1 MNKNLYPRIALFS
14 ALVILLSDSF
24 AATANT
30 LVAETPAT
38 SFISKPANNATEVGA
53 PVLKITANV
62 VTGETRY
69 TIQISTLSDFSSG
82 IIEKTSSKDNE
93 RTMIFTGLQYATTYY
108 ARAKTTNTPY
118 GRVSQFSTKA
128 EVFPFAIEPSN
139 GSDEANPVI
148 LKVRVSPITD
158 ATSYTLEINSKN
170 DFTGTSRIAQ
180 SSIKGQTEFI
190 FKDLKYGATYFARV
204 KSDVNT
210 TFGATTRF
218 ITRKQIAQKRLWGMT
233 TSAGAYDG
241 GTIFSLSVDSATF
254 TKHHDYIESGEYPNA
269 YLDGSLIH
277 AADGGFYGNSECT
290 RNGTCG
296 NGEIFHV
303 SPLGEFSYVSK
314 PYIHEGSVMLAS
326 NNNFYVVD
334 DWINYFQGGIIRM
347 PVTESEFELSHVLF
361 RIRSRSQGQNI
372 RASLIE
378 LPDGYLYGVAPY
390 GGSNN
395 HGVIYKIK
403 LDGTDFQVIYNFNQ
417 PVTGAFPQSQLLA
430 GSDGYLY
437 GTTYAGGQ
445 FNQGTLYKI
454 LPDGNNFT
462 KLIDFSASTGSQPH
476 GAVVE
481 KNKRLYGTA
490 PAGGANNHGVVYS
503 INLDG
508 TGFKTLFSF
517 NGVNGDSPLTTPTI
531 VENYIYGMTTWG
543 GLNGNGVIFKMKLD
557 GTSFEKLHD
566 FTSDQGANPTGALLL
581 SEDFFPAA
589 TPAFAENTSERIN
602 TGATYSVG
610 VFPNPFVNSFTAEI
624 SSSDGRPARVLVT
637 DLHGQV
643 ISEFNTEPNATLSMG
658 DDLRKGIYILKVIK
672 GKEVTSHRIVKK

>member
-1 MNKNLYPRIALFS
+1 MKKNLYPRIALFS
-14 ALVILLSDSF
+14 ALVILFSESF
-24 AATANT
+24 AAAIN
-30 LVAETPAT
+30 LEAEPPTT
-38 SFISKPANNATEVGA
+38 SFISKPANNATDVGA
-53 PVLKITANV
+53 PYLKITANV
-62 VTGETRY
+62 VTDETRY
-69 TIQISTLSDFSSG
+69 TIQISPTSDFSSDV
-82 IIEKTSSKDNE
+82 IEKTSSKDNE
-93 RTMIFTGLQYATTYY
+93 RTMVFSGLTYATMYY
-108 ARAKTTNTPY
+108 ARARTANTPY
-118 GRVSQFSTKA
+118 GKISRFTTKA
-128 EVFPFAIEPSN
+128 EVFPMVIEPSN
-139 GSDEANPVI
+139 GSDEANPVV
-148 LKVRVSPITD
+148 LKIGVSPITD
-158 ATSYTLEINSKN
+158 AVSYTLEINSKS
-170 DFTGTSRIAQ
+170 DFTGTSRIVQ
-180 SSIKGQTEFI
+180 TSIKGQTQFI
-190 FKDLKYGATYFARV
+190 FKDLKYGAAYFARV
-204 KSDVNT
+204 RSDVNT
-210 TFGATTRF
+210 SFGPTTKF

-233 TSAGAYDG
+233 TSSGAYDG
-241 GTIFSLSVDSATF
+241 GTIFSFSVDSATF

-269 YLDGSLIH
+269 YLDGTLIH

-303 SPLGEFSYVSK
+303 SSLGEFSYVSK

-347 PVTESEFELSHVLF
+347 PVSESEFELSHVLF

-395 HGVIYKIK
+395 QGVVYKIK
-403 LDGTDFQVIYNFNQ
+403 LDGTGFQVIHNFDQ
-417 PVTGAFPQSQLLA
+417 SASGAYPQSQLLA

-454 LPDGNNFT
+454 LPDGSDFK
-462 KLIDFSASTGSQPH
+462 KLVDFSASTGSQPH

-481 KNKRLYGTA
+481 KNKRLYGMA
-490 PAGGANNHGVVYS
+490 PAGGVNNRGVVYS
-503 INLDG
+503 VNLDG
-508 TGFKTLFSF
+508 TGFKSLFSF
-517 NGVNGDSPLTTPTI
+517 DGVNGDSPLTTPTI
-531 VENYIYGMTTWG
+531 VGSYIYGMTTWG

-557 GTSFEKLHD
+557 GSSFEKLHD
-566 FTSDQGANPTGALLL
+566 FTFDQGANPTGALLL

-589 TPAFAENTSERIN
+589 ATSIAENTTERVN
-602 TGATYSVG
+602 TSTYSVG

-624 SSSDGRPARVLVT
+624 SSTDARPARVLIT

-643 ISEFNTEPNATLSMG
+643 ISEFDTDANATLSMG
-658 DDLRKGIYILKVIK
+658 DQLGKGIYILKVIK